1 MKFGPNLQRP
11 LFSNKIKKSKK
22 NFLAGN
28 RTLVS
33 RVTGGDTHHYTT
45 EDISSGT
52 LPIGNCIF
60 LMFSICRLLHFG
72 PEAVLMIIVKNFQKL
87 TFKMF

>member
-22 NFLAGN
+22 NFLA
-28 RTLVS
+28 
-33 RVTGGDTHHYTT
+33 

>member
-60 LMFSICRLLHFG
+60 FNVFDLPTSTFWARSSFNDHCEKFSEID
-72 PEAVLMIIVKNFQKL
+72 V
-87 TFKMF
+87 